1 MYNEAEVY
9 DLGAAEDQEID
20 ENDAWCVA
28 CAAFEGRLCCN
39 LPLTPQVLLPW
50 HTRHQQPAN
59 RRPPE
64 RNSTVEVGE
73 RKAWT
78 PLQGGYQRVF

>member
-28 CAAFEGRLCCN
+28 CAA
-39 LPLTPQVLLPW
+39 
-50 HTRHQQPAN
+50 A
-59 RRPPE
+59 
-64 RNSTVEVGE
+64 
-73 RKAWT
+73 
-78 PLQGGYQRVF
+78 